1 MTGAPP
7 EWGHPARLAH
17 PERPAIQRIREN
29 VVYRNQFA
37 AVYDDAVLFADADE
51 GRYLRIVESN
61 GDPGVAVLA
70 VCADCVA
77 LVLTYRYPVSA
88 WEWGVPRGF
97 AHGSDPEV
105 TARAELTEELGRE
118 PDTLTPIG
126 TVTPNSGILS
136 GRVELFHARYA
147 SAVSSPEDTG
157 EVAAVRWLPM
167 AELSS
172 EIASGGIADA
182 FTLAAIACAA
192 ARGLISFGS
201 S

>member
-1 MTGAPP
+1 VTGGAT
-7 EWGHPARLAH
+7 ESGHPGRLAY
-17 PERPAIQRIREN
+17 PDRSAIQRIREN

-51 GRYLRIVESN
+51 GSYLRIVESN

-70 VCADCVA
+70 VCADRVA
-77 LVLTYRYPVSA
+77 LVLTYRYPVST

-105 TARAELTEELGRE
+105 TARAELAEELGRE

-126 TVTPNSGILS
+126 TITPNSGILA
-136 GRVELFHARYA
+136 GRVELFYARYG
-147 SAVSSPEDTG
+147 SAASSPEDTG
-157 EVAAVRWLPM
+157 EVAEVRWLPM
-167 AELSS
+167 AELNS

-182 FTLAAIACAA
+182 FTLAAITCAA

>member
-1 MTGAPP
+1 VTGRPP
-7 EWGHPARLAH
+7 EIGQLAH
-17 PERPAIQRIREN
+17 PKRPAIRRIREN

-37 AVYDDAVLFADADE
+37 AVYDDPVVWEDAVE
-51 GRYLRIVESN
+51 GSYLRIVESN

-70 VCADCVA
+70 TCADRIA

-105 TARAELTEELGRE
+105 TARTELREELGRE
-118 PDTLTPIG
+118 PDILTPIG

-147 SAVSSPEDTG
+147 SPVSAPEDSA
-157 EVAAVRWLPM
+157 EVAEVRWIPM
-167 AELSS
+167 AELCS

-182 FTLAAIACAA
+182 FTLAAITCATA
-192 ARGLISFGS
+192 HGLISFGNS
-201 S
+201 